1 VRPSEVVLRR
11 LLLIAFRI
19 VTILAI
25 LADLVNLQKVAA
37 PLALDANS
45 HK

>member
-1 VRPSEVVLRR
+1 VLRR

-19 VTILAI
+19 ETILAI
-25 LADLVNLQKVAA
+25 LADLVNLQKVPA
-37 PLALDANS
+37 PLAWDANS